1 MATKSLPSQVRG
13 QRISREELIRE
24 AREELDTSGVNH
36 FLRAEYLSELATVV
50 VGNDAPI
57 LCQKQPK
64 VRRIPDKYWDA
75 AHRLVAE
82 FLIENGLT
90 LTHKTATVEFPSFP
104 NGHISASSSSAQFQD
119 LTQARDDEA
128 FADRVNRQASAPNV
142 AAEPPPPPP
151 EKTEVSPKK
160 SPAGRGKKKAAP
172 APAEGEKAGKPQTA
186 RRAKP
191 KVPPA
196 KGKSDGKGSS
206 LKPSPSRGDDDS
218 ASLPEGE

>member
-1 MATKSLPSQVRG
+1 MAKKSLPSQVRG

-24 AREELDTSGVNH
+24 ARDELDTSGVNH
-36 FLRAEYLSELATVV
+36 FLRAEYLWELASVV

-64 VRRIPDKYWDA
+64 VRDIPDKYWNT

-82 FLIENGLT
+82 YLVENGLT
-90 LTHKTATVEFPSFP
+90 LTQKTATVEFRSFP
-104 NGHISASSSSAQFQD
+104 DGHLSASSSSAQFQD
-119 LTQARDDEA
+119 LTQARDEEP
-128 FADRVNRQASAPNV
+128 FADRVNKHASEQNS
-142 AAEPPPPPP
+142 AAEPLPPPP

-160 SPAGRGKKKAAP
+160 SPAGRGKKKAA
-172 APAEGEKAGKPQTA
+172 AADADKAGKTQAA